1 MRKRQAGFSVLE
13 LLIIGAI
20 IAILCAIGIVNYMN
34 AINRAR
40 QKRTVNDIRVIAQAW
55 EARATDTQ
63 TYMLSGYTFPSG
75 SPITYD
81 ALVAALRPTYLRDV
95 PRLDGWN
102 RALQFAVTPDTPGPE
117 DTGGYAIRS
126 AGRDG
131 TYEASYPGGVTSDF
145 DCDIVWANGNFVS
158 YPDVSQGD

>member
-1 MRKRQAGFSVLE
+1 MRRRQSGFSVLE

-20 IAILCAIGIVNYMN
+20 IAILVAIGIVNYMN

-40 QKRTVNDIRVIAQAW
+40 QKKTVNDIRVIAHAW

-63 TYMLSGYTFPSG
+63 SYMLSGYTFPG
-75 SPITYD
+75 TGAVTHE
-81 ALVAALRPTYLRDV
+81 ALVTALRPTYLRDI

-102 RALQFAVTPDTPGPE
+102 RAMQFAVTPEVSGSDA
-117 DTGGYAIRS
+117 GGYAIRS

-131 TYEASYPGGVTSDF
+131 TFDETYVNGITSDF
-145 DCDIVWANGNFVS
+145 DCDIVWANGSFIS
-158 YPDVSQGD
+158 YPDVTQGD